1 MHNKMSEHEIKM
13 LQKKD
18 SRDQNILYLYI
29 TRNRTKRSI
38 TEQFDLPKNYVIM
51 LVRKNADYR
60 ERKAPP
66 LFLVSSKMEPYY
78 KDEMEYGTRA
88 TSNKRV
94 DQLIDMYN

>member
-1 MHNKMSEHEIKM
+1 
-13 LQKKD
+13 
-18 SRDQNILYLYI
+18 
-29 TRNRTKRSI
+29 
-38 TEQFDLPKNYVIM
+38 M
-51 LVRKNADYR
+51 LVRKNTDYR